1 LLYSRGQRLL
11 GTGNGEQHGPLGRK
25 RIYSLILNSVS
36 LFFSEPSKIKDLKF
50 LGQFLPAILGQL
62 LCALHHSKKE
72 IIHKRTTK
80 FLVYLEGT

>member
-1 LLYSRGQRLL
+1 LL

-62 LCALHHSKKE
+62 LCAWHHSKKE
-72 IIHKRTTK
+72 NHP
-80 FLVYLEGT
+80 